1 MPVYEGTPTV
11 TAFRRPRA
19 DEQPLSSSERGWIGP
34 YWTIAAWV
42 WVALLFWALLFG
54 LFWFQ

>member
-1 MPVYEGTPTV
+1 MLFDTPRV
-11 TAFRRPRA
+11 TSIRTKKEEP
-19 DEQPLSSSERGWIGP
+19 QLLSANWIGP

-42 WVALLFWALLFG
+42 WIALLFWALLFG